1 MIESARVR
9 RAGPADARA
18 IGKVHVE
25 SWRAT
30 YAGILPDRVLIDM
43 SADLKASQWRRTLLR
58 PVSGDAVLVAEVPE
72 AGVVGFASCGRAQGT
87 SFGIDGEVQTLYLLP
102 DWQEQGL
109 GRRLLCA
116 ALSVLKRGGRQG
128 AFLWVLAANP
138 SRFFYEA
145 MGGIRIGEREEELWQ
160 TRLPEVA
167 YGWPDLSK
175 LPPAC
180 RKKGNADR

>member
-1 MIESARVR
+1 MIESTRIR

-25 SWRAT
+25 SWRTT

-43 SADLKASQWRRTLLR
+43 SADVKASQWRRSLLR
-58 PVSGDAVLVAEVPE
+58 PVPGDAVLVAEVPE

-87 SFGIDGEVQTLYLLP
+87 SFGIDGEIHTLYLLP

-116 ALSVLKRGGRQG
+116 TLALLKRGGRQG

-138 SRFFYEA
+138 SRFFYEV
-145 MGGIRIGEREEELWQ
+145 MGGTRIGEREEELWQ
-160 TRLPEVA
+160 TRLPEIA
-167 YGWPDLSK
+167 YGWLDLAK

-180 RKKGNADR
+180 RKRGPDR